1 MKEISVIRILASK
14 SISSWAPPK
23 FTRRLAVLV
32 SLVFLLAACQSYMP
46 IEQAE
51 ETIES
56 LAVQVE
62 PSTTDSEELAGQ
74 TVSATIVVSIPAE
87 SWMREVRFFL
97 GGQLAHTATQAP
109 FAMTI
114 DTTTLVDGPHAVGIE
129 ARMPN
134 GRVRVSQLVEFY
146 VLNTASA
153 VPDGETDA
161 PESGD
166 EPQPGDD
173 PVDEPQPG
181 DDPGDEPEPGDDPVD
196 PPSATTPVARDF
208 SLRGDPNFSRSQ
220 LASYQ
225 RLQYDRLWA
234 ELSDPAQF
242 SEILRLADRDDLF
255 TYGRQL
261 QSYIQSILT
270 AFRVTGDLELLDHVD
285 IIMER
290 MRAQLDYG
298 WRDTNDDTD
307 GTWGDY
313 LMWVWRCSSGP
324 SVYGKDN
331 RIDDLKTHALIAMVA
346 YALEVNRDLTSPG
359 GRNYAAHADFWK
371 HYLVDHFEAKLRDR
385 FNKAG
390 SVFPITAHS
399 DGHSYYSWTKWHLYM
414 GLLTGRDGYL
424 AEANRMA
431 DILWGEIHSAD
442 TASGPAYVWTS
453 NISQLSSSRNYLMT
467 TSYAHSIY
475 GDVVTFH
482 FEGFHN
488 WAQEE
493 HLQAYARTITQF
505 VFDTSD
511 IVRNGITADIG
522 GDVDQAGIPSDSDR
536 PRRTAR
542 AYTAYQYA
550 LISPW
555 DESGRIYDVSHVVQD
570 SFSSLDT
577 TRLAAGLFLGT
588 HIGPTATMLAG
599 ATAGN

>member
-1 MKEISVIRILASK
+1 MKFESLRVGQE
-14 SISSWAPPK
+14 
-23 FTRRLAVLV
+23 RRSDPLWGIVNRRVRACVVVLGFV
-32 SLVFLLAACQSYMP
+32 ALAACAGH
-46 IEQAE
+46 QAPLAGVDPVE
-51 ETIES
+51 PVRLLVSDVAEGETIAE
-56 LAVQVE
+56 LE
-62 PSTTDSEELAGQ
+62 GRTLAGI
-74 TVSATIVVSIPAE
+74 VSVVVEGPATLSAVGFYLNAE
-87 SWMREVRFFL
+87 PEPVAVTRSRPFL
-97 GGQLAHTATQAP
+97 FTL
-109 FAMTI
+109 
-114 DTTTLVDGPHAVGIE
+114 DTTTLADGEHRIAAARPGESGAALEMLAE
-129 ARMPN
+129 ASFSVANP
-134 GRVRVSQLVEFY
+134 
-146 VLNTASA
+146 A
-153 VPDGETDA
+153 VPTDPPA
-161 PESGD
+161 GGD
-166 EPQPGDD
+166 
-173 PVDEPQPG
+173 
-181 DDPGDEPEPGDDPVD
+181 EPGDDPVD

-234 ELSDPAQF
+234 ELSDPSQF

-522 GDVDQAGIPSDSDR
+522 GDVDQAGITSDSDR